1 MVKYIN
7 FGHHKHGTHM
17 YVITMFKTDFGNYKV
32 EIIPCDIFGNVVSE
46 AVAWD
51 IFPTWWSALKYV
63 CKQYKEFYY
72 YVNGR
77 R

>member
-7 FGHHKHGTHM
+7 FGHRKYGTHM

-32 EIIPCDIFGNVVSE
+32 EIIPCDIFGNTVSE

-51 IFPTWWSALKYV
+51 IFPGFIKAYKYF
-63 CKQYKEFYY
+63 CEQYKEFRKYI
-72 YVNGR
+72 NGQR
-77 R
+77 